1 MKLQNCL
8 RQNTPLRDNPDKLIS
23 PALIVIGI
31 LNMFEKH
38 KSSRQEPAS
47 TQTQKDSFT
56 ATASNPA
63 SSGRAAVIGPG
74 IQINGDI
81 SGDENLI
88 IEGKVDGKIKL
99 GTHQV
104 EIGQSGRVNADIS
117 AKIIKIAGEVRGDLN
132 GTEKVVISRSGNV
145 HGNIVAPRMTL
156 EDGAIF
162 KGSIDM
168 DPGEPAKPAK
178 PATANPAKKV
188 VKSAEDAPKAVASD
202 KTKDSTSYTLNAR

>member
-1 MKLQNCL
+1 
-8 RQNTPLRDNPDKLIS
+8 
-23 PALIVIGI
+23 
-31 LNMFEKH
+31 MFEKRNP
-38 KSSRQEPAS
+38 KSESNHQQAS
-47 TQTQKDSFT
+47 PDSFT
-56 ATASNPA
+56 APASPPV

-74 IQINGDI
+74 IKIKGDV

-88 IEGKVDGKIKL
+88 VEGKVTGKINL
-99 GTHQV
+99 RSHQV
-104 EIGQSGRVNADIS
+104 DIGQSGQVNADIS

-168 DPGEPAKPAK
+168 DPREPEKPAVSK
-178 PATANPAKKV
+178 PP
-188 VKSAEDAPKAVASD
+188 VKKAVAKPEEAPKVATSP
-202 KTKDSTSYTLNAR
+202 TSTQGSAYTLNGG